1 MTLGISIHSLREEGD
16 GLYSGSY
23 SGIVSISIHSLREE
37 GDLLKYATL
46 GASEISIHS
55 LREEGDTRWGDYE
68 TKSILFQ
75 STPSARRETLFK
87 ILPT

>member
-46 GASEISIHS
+46 GASEEQKTTAVKRRCSLHGYIIRHGKYKVKCNIAQS
-55 LREEGDTRWGDYE
+55 LR
-68 TKSILFQ
+68 L
-75 STPSARRETLFK
+75 
-87 ILPT
+87 